1 MMKKTI
7 IAEHRVSLDERLL
20 STLKAIGIVTSK
32 TGLSQLCGKT
42 DSYFACMKK
51 RGYGIHLGSLVFLS
65 AKLSVQMNEEPDV
78 RERAKLRSAVK
89 AINEAIQ
96 QKCRLRE
103 MEIAGR

>member
-7 IAEHRVSLDERLL
+7 IADHRISLDERLL

-32 TGLSQLCGKT
+32 TGLSQLCGKN

-78 RERAKLRSAVK
+78 RERAKLRSAVN